1 MPTLLQ
7 GAVDIA
13 VSEYVPTRSGVGMW
27 LPPEQ
32 IARSALLPD
41 VGEFINLGTDRLMR
55 VVATMVDYSGPQTR
69 LVIYCQK
76 VKQPNPP

>member
-1 MPTLLQ
+1 MPTLLHD
-7 GAVDIA
+7 AVDIA

-27 LPPEQ
+27 APPEPVTC
-32 IARSALLPD
+32 AALLPN
-41 VGEFINLGTDRLMR
+41 VGEFINLGEDRLMR
-55 VVATMVDYSGPQTR
+55 VVATQVDYTQKTTR